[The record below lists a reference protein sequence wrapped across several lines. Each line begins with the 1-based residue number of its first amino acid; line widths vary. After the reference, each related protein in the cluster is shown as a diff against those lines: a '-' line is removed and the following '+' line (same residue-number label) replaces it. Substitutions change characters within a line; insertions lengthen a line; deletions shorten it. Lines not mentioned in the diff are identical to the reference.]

1 MKSQVTTKCGD
12 QGTTRT
18 FGGDVLSKGHPILE
32 CTGRLEELRAHLAR
46 IRLRIIEDQPAE
58 SETLSAFLFWLLHCC
73 FLIGA
78 EVNDPLRKHPEFRR
92 GEIGRKY
99 LDKLEAELQRLEA
112 LTPLPRAFIAT
123 ASTLLAAEADVAAA
137 VARAFERSLV
147 RLKESTPGFE
157 AVNLLA
163 FSNRLSDYLYI
174 LARHLE
180 GGRHIPVDYHV
191 LEG

>member
-1 MKSQVTTKCGD
+1 MKSQVTTKNGD

-18 FGGDVLSKGHPILE
+18 LGGEVLSKGHPILE

-58 SETLSAFLFWLLHCC
+58 AETLSAFLFWLLHGC
-73 FLIGA
+73 FLIGT

-92 GEIGRKY
+92 GEIGPKY
-99 LDKLEAELQRLEA
+99 LEKLEAEQQRLEA
-112 LTPLPRAFIAT
+112 STPLPRAFIAT
-123 ASTLLAAEADVAAA
+123 ASTLLAAEVDVAVA

-147 RLKESTPGFE
+147 RLKETTPEFE
-157 AVNLLA
+157 ADNLLA

-174 LARHLE
+174 LARYLE
-180 GGRHIPVDYHV
+180 SGLHTPVDYGF
-191 LEG
+191 LED